1 MTSAFSTIARSAPPG
16 WERAAAML
24 ARKRARELDK
34 LAEGLEGEIRK
45 RPPGATRPKEKQ
57 VGLLDDAIDILSA
70 ADPTKDQIPEHRR
83 ALGTL
88 DELLDDIRYFDPNAF
103 PEGFARRLANARLGL
118 NIGEP
123 KEALA
128 LLKRLRADS
137 RDYWTD

>member
-1 MTSAFSTIARSAPPG
+1 M
-16 WERAAAML
+16 
-24 ARKRARELDK
+24 KRASELVK
-34 LAEGLEGEIRK
+34 LADELEGEIRK
-45 RPPGATRPKEKQ
+45 RPPGARRPTEKQ

-88 DELLDDIRYFDPNAF
+88 DELQDDIRYFDPNAF
-103 PEGFARRLANARLGL
+103 PEGFARRLANARLRL
-118 NIGEP
+118 NMGEP